1 LDQKE
6 RSRVRRLAKVKTKEA
21 KTKKS
26 KRKHDKLAED
36 TKIAKKELHRREGT
50 YRRGMNLDDP
60 EDEAEGTDDRPPKR
74 ARLTSTNTKGNHC
87 EYCGKSNHLTKRSKK
102 CTAQEVV
109 VKRFLKDGTPLSAD
123 GIPLPPGARTE
134 PANLS
139 AEALL
144 AQQDCDAMD
153 SMPFDAEYDS
163 ELDLA
168 RFLLDGGYDS
178 DDGSLSGHIVG
189 AL

>member
-109 VKRFLKDGTPLSAD
+109 VKRSPPCQQMEFLCHLEQEQSLLICQRRLSSHNRIAMRW
-123 GIPLPPGARTE
+123 IQC
-134 PANLS
+134 
-139 AEALL
+139 LL
-144 AQQDCDAMD
+144 MQ
-153 SMPFDAEYDS
+153 SMIQS
-163 ELDLA
+163 
-168 RFLLDGGYDS
+168 
-178 DDGSLSGHIVG
+178 
-189 AL
+189 